1 MGHLVN
7 SISTRIGWFNTW
19 KDDIYLD
26 FKHQCDYVHYFIR
39 IRFLLVFL
47 FFAKEPWDEYVVI
60 FSHFE
65 LFKKKR
71 VINLFIYVYL
81 GKLIMFGADLQKFF
95 SNFVKS
101 AVRRRR
107 RRFRHFRS
115 GSMIKRFLIQF
126 FYFFK
131 EDYEYE
137 RCFTIVKDKRL
148 NRSYKKL
155 KKKDFY
161 EFMQEA
167 DFAYT
172 RAYNFDIFRF
182 FIKFYRP
189 RRGILRNKVSLLRG
203 LALRAHLERALIK
216 YDTIKK
222 VFEAAFFVH
231 AYSPFFSWFC
241 EYIEY
246 LISNWFLSNKL
257 AVSFF
262 YFTIMMLHL
271 LLFLGIWLE
280 N

>member
-1 MGHLVN
+1 
-7 SISTRIGWFNTW
+7 
-19 KDDIYLD
+19 
-26 FKHQCDYVHYFIR
+26 
-39 IRFLLVFL
+39 
-47 FFAKEPWDEYVVI
+47 
-60 FSHFE
+60 
-65 LFKKKR
+65 
-71 VINLFIYVYL
+71 
-81 GKLIMFGADLQKFF
+81 MFGADLQKFF

-231 AYSPFFSWFC
+231 AYSPFFS
-241 EYIEY
+241 
-246 LISNWFLSNKL
+246 
-257 AVSFF
+257 
-262 YFTIMMLHL
+262 
-271 LLFLGIWLE
+271 
-280 N
+280 